1 MGPWLTGPWTSWPIN
16 VNSLTS
22 ALILEHCWATKD
34 GLMELGAKLI
44 FMEVSPSFLLVWRVR
59 TLPFVAC
66 GKSNWE
72 RLDHISLYLLH

>member
-22 ALILEHCWATKD
+22 ALILEHCRATKD

-44 FMEVSPSFLLVWRVR
+44 IIEVSPSFLLVLRVR
-59 TLPFVAC
+59 TLLFVVF
-66 GKSNWE
+66 GKSSWE
-72 RLDHISLYLLH
+72 RLDHICLYLLH